1 MCRFLSEINYIFATD
16 LENVMIMIDKLN
28 TYRNLIHEGNVD
40 SAIQALLVYIEQD
53 WPQKDEAFYLLGN
66 AYRKQGHWQ
75 QAIENYLSA
84 TAINPKSPAAQ
95 AYEMMIDI
103 LNFYNKD
110 MYNQ

>member
-1 MCRFLSEINYIFATD
+1 MCRFLSEINSIFATD

-28 TYRNLIHEGNVD
+28 TYRDLIYEGNVD
-40 SAIQALLVYIEQD
+40 SAIQALHVYIEQD

-66 AYRKQGHWQ
+66 AYRKKGNWQ
-75 QAIENYLSA
+75 KAIENYLSA
-84 TAINPKSPAAQ
+84 TAINPKNPAAE
-95 AYEMMIDI
+95 AYKMMIDI